1 MTGREYKV
9 PTFTLPSHGEQ
20 LLMLAMEPTKVLG
33 YRDSYLFF
41 HKHPSLK
48 RVRINDEEKYML
60 KEMGILVQWFKHRDV
75 AVVTA
80 RSVFKCF
87 GSKMV
92 KRGRRI
98 RDDYY
103 ENEHPE
109 ERLSKQIAQ
118 ERSLRKQSSNDAAF
132 AIASANA
139 DEEEEEHDNSRK
151 SLIAKTARSEGYSSK
166 APLTNQTWMHH
177 AALAARGFNAQLHE
191 RRAAK
196 PTFYDIHSNINQ
208 VPASYQSK
216 SCKFEFT
223 NDNPSTT
230 PLIEFK
236 PSTEPTSTSTKISAP
251 LYRGIGKDLL
261 DYNVDAIVEAFPTV
275 EEKEQLRKFLIND
288 QQVKIPNENDDAS
301 YPLAIMEGQFQANFP
316 M

>member
-9 PTFTLPSHGEQ
+9 PTFTLPRYGQQ
-20 LLMLAMEPTKVLG
+20 LLMLAMEPTKLLG

-41 HKHPSLK
+41 HKHPTLK
-48 RVRINDEEKYML
+48 RVRINDEEKAML
-60 KEMGILVQWFKHRDV
+60 KGMGMLVQWFKHRDV

-87 GSKMV
+87 GSKIV

-103 ENEHPE
+103 ETEHPE
-109 ERLSKQIAQ
+109 ERLTKHSTH
-118 ERSLRKQSSNDAAF
+118 ERNFRKQSSVDAF
-132 AIASANA
+132 ASTPTHAD
-139 DEEEEEHDNSRK
+139 DEEEEYDNSRK
-151 SLIAKTARSEGYSSK
+151 SLIAKTARSEGYSSN

-196 PTFYDIHSNINQ
+196 PTFYDIHTNINQ

-216 SCKFEFT
+216 SCKFEFVKDT
-223 NDNPSTT
+223 NSTAT
-230 PLIEFK
+230 PLIDFV
-236 PSTEPTSTSTKISAP
+236 PCINTSKATPSAP
-251 LYRGIGKDLL
+251 LYCGIGKDLL
-261 DYNVDAIVEAFPTV
+261 DYNVDTVLEALPL
-275 EEKEQLRKFLIND
+275 EQEKEELKKILTNNPP
-288 QQVKIPNENDDAS
+288 VKISDENDDDT
-301 YPLAIMEGQFQANFP
+301 YPLTLMEGQFQAKFP